1 MDPFALLAPSAL
13 WLATLLGSADAQR
26 AGVPPIDST
35 PPAVSFPAW
44 RRVESLAGPTEYRA
58 SFPSPL
64 TTGVPNNDTVHLSAF
79 LPEALPGPYPAVVV
93 LHYLGA
99 DDLRPTRLLAEELNS
114 RGVAAV
120 LLTLPYHI
128 QRTPPGAKSG
138 ELALSD
144 DPDRIRA
151 VVAQSVL
158 DVRRTLDFLAS
169 RPEIDR
175 DRLGVAGI
183 SLGGVI
189 ASLAYS
195 VDRRLART
203 AIVLGGADLAHI
215 LWHSSLTGPTREAMR
230 RRGWNLAS
238 LRERLADV
246 EPLERVAARTDGRAF
261 LVGARFDTVI
271 PAEDVR
277 KLEEA
282 IPNAASLW
290 LDTGHYGGVF
300 VQRRV
305 ARTVAEFF
313 SQEFSGRRFSPP
325 SRLYAPTVRVGMLA
339 DSLDGFQ
346 VAASLDL
353 LRDDRSSGW
362 FGAAMAT
369 PGGPKGFLG
378 RRLSESFSL
387 GLTLGSG
394 GPAAAALWSI
404 VL

>member
-1 MDPFALLAPSAL
+1 MDPFALLAASAL
-13 WLATLLGSADAQR
+13 MAAGSAPPSPIA
-26 AGVPPIDST
+26 VPPIDT
-35 PPAVSFPAW
+35 PPPVVAFAPW
-44 RRVESLAGPTEYRA
+44 RRVESLTGPTEYRA
-58 SFPSPL
+58 TFPSPFV
-64 TTGVPNNDTVHLSAF
+64 TGVPNNDTVHLSAF
-79 LPEALPGPYPAVVV
+79 LPETTSGPYPAVVV

-99 DDLRPTRLLAEELNS
+99 DDLRPTRLLAEELNA

-138 ELALSD
+138 EGALSD
-144 DPDRIRA
+144 DPDQLRA
-151 VVAQSVL
+151 VVVQSVL

-175 DRLGVAGI
+175 SRLGVAGI

-195 VDRRLART
+195 VDRRLIRT
-203 AIVLGGADLAHI
+203 SIILGGGDLAHI

-230 RRGWNLAS
+230 RRGLDLAK
-238 LRERLADV
+238 LREHLADV
-246 EPLERVAARTDGRAF
+246 EPLRRVSQRTDGRAF

-271 PAEDVR
+271 PADDVR

-282 IPNAASLW
+282 LPNAASLW

-300 VQRRV
+300 VQRRI
-305 ARTVAEFF
+305 ARTVSEFF
-313 SQEFSGRRFSPP
+313 SAEFEGRSYSPP
-325 SRLYAPTVRVGMLA
+325 KRLYAPTVRVGLVA
-339 DSLDGFQ
+339 DPRDGLQ

-353 LRDDRSSGW
+353 LRGSPSAGW
-362 FGAAMAT
+362 FGATMAT
-369 PGGPKGFLG
+369 PGGAKAFVG
-378 RRLSESFSL
+378 RRLSDSL
-387 GLTLGSG
+387 ALGVTMGSRG
-394 GPAAAALWSI
+394 AAAAAMWSI